1 MSVDDLDKDNELRA
15 LISLI
20 DDPDE
25 MIYAEVFEKIVKKG
39 SVVLP
44 LLESA
49 YDSSLRPEVQSRIA
63 RLSHVIQFEMV
74 ANDLKKWAN
83 SDMDLLEG
91 ALIIARFQYPYLKE
105 EDVHYEINRIR
116 KDIWIELNENL
127 TALEQIKVFNHVF
140 YNMLGFKGNI
150 ENYHLPE
157 NSYINE
163 VLESKTG
170 NPLSLGIIYILLAQ
184 SLELPVYGVNLPEH
198 FVLAYTARSI
208 DPETLLVNDNN
219 VLFYINAF
227 SKGAIFSQREV
238 EEFIAKLKLEPV
250 PEYFNPCSS
259 KDIIMRMINN
269 LIIAYSKLG
278 EKEKAKEL
286 EALITIIE

>member
-1 MSVDDLDKDNELRA
+1 MFVDNGKDNELRA

-25 MIYAEVFEKIVKKG
+25 MVYAEVFDKIVKEG
-39 SVVLP
+39 SGILP

-49 YDSSLRPEVQSRIA
+49 YENSIRPEVQARISH
-63 RLSHVIQFEMV
+63 LSHVIQLEMV
-74 ANDLKKWAN
+74 ADDLKKWVGSEMN
-83 SDMDLLEG
+83 LIEG
-91 ALIIARFQYPYLKE
+91 AMIIARFQHPYLKE

-116 KDIWIELNENL
+116 KDIWVELNENL

-140 YNMLGFKGNI
+140 YEMLGFKGNI

-163 VLESKTG
+163 VLETKTG

-208 DPETLLVNDNN
+208 DPETLLVNDRN

-227 SKGAIFSQREV
+227 SKGSIFSNREV

-250 PEYFNPCSS
+250 PEYFNPCSN
-259 KDIIMRMINN
+259 KDIILRMVNN
-269 LIIAYSKLG
+269 LIIAYGKKG
-278 EKEKAKEL
+278 DKEKAKEL
-286 EALITIIE
+286 EDLRTILE